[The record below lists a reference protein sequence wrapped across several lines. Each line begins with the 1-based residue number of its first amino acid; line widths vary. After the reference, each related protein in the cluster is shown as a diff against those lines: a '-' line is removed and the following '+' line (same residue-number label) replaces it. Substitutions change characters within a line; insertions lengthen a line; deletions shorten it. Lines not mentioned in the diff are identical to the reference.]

1 MKVLAYDIRPNPA
14 VEAMDI
20 PYLSI
25 EEILPQAD
33 VVSLHVPLLPSTY
46 ELMNKPRCVFSE
58 EGGIFWGSLFGRG
71 GVVGCCVQPACAA
84 AALNV

>member
-1 MKVLAYDIRPNPA
+1 MFVCAQGIGMKVLAYDIRPNPA

-20 PYLSI
+20 PYLSV

-46 ELMNKPRCVFSE
+46 EFMNRPRWVKSVCF
-58 EGGIFWGSLFGRG
+58 FTFG
-71 GVVGCCVQPACAA
+71 
-84 AALNV
+84 LS